1 MAGKSYSEEFRRQAV
16 DLYETT
22 PGATV
27 RGIAQDL
34 GIERGTLRQWLIW
47 YGTGRKTGADGRPAP
62 SPLRPRQSGG
72 SPTSRQTQ
80 ETAPEVIARLEAEN
94 AELRAQSVKLTR
106 EREILQQAAKYFAGE
121 TIW

>member
-1 MAGKSYSEEFRRQAV
+1 M

-34 GIERGTLRQWLIW
+34 GIERGTLRQWLAW

-62 SPLRPRQSGG
+62 SPPRPRQSDG
-72 SPTSRQTQ
+72 SRASRQAQ
-80 ETAPEVIARLEAEN
+80 ETASEVVARLEAEN
-94 AELRAQSVKLTR
+94 AGLRVQTVKLTR
-106 EREILQQAAKYFAGE
+106 EREILQQAARYFAGE
-121 TIW
+121 TIR